1 MISRILATT
10 VTVCALLTPRLGVA
24 QTGASDVTFK
34 VPLNLTQVSS
44 DVVKVAVYCQVTS
57 PAIVSNSSH
66 RLQKQEEIPVTG
78 GQLVMTVTVVIA
90 VSGLDNPVGKT
101 ATYECLL
108 SGFSNLLQQW
118 YPFSATSINPTFRLT
133 PTPGGISGSFPW

>member
-10 VTVCALLTPRLGVA
+10 VTLCALATPRLCVA
-24 QTGASDVTFK
+24 QSDVTFK

-44 DVVKVAVYCQVTS
+44 DIAKVAVFCQITS
-57 PAIVSNSSH
+57 TAIVSNSMGK
-66 RLQKQEEIPVTG
+66 LQKQEEIPVTG

-101 ATYECLL
+101 ANYVCLL

-118 YPFSATSINPTFRLT
+118 YPFSSTSTNPTFRLT
-133 PTPGGISGSFPW
+133 PTPAGLSGTFNW